1 MMRMR
6 TAAVALVVLQCGL
19 AAAIRTGGGAPTV
32 QQPGSG
38 TGDASARLAAFPRPP
53 HTEYARMC
61 RWLAHMAEW
70 GTLATTTPG
79 GAPYGGVVSVS
90 DGPAEDPTG
99 RLLFYLTP
107 MDRTTQHLEAGGGAS
122 ALVLAE
128 ASQLPGGCGGTD
140 PESPVCARVTA
151 LGRTRK
157 VAPEGADE
165 AMRLLVARH
174 PEMADWP
181 ADHGFAPYEME
192 VEEIHLLDYFGGM
205 HVVTPE
211 EYFSAD
217 LRPSWN

>member
-1 MMRMR
+1 
-6 TAAVALVVLQCGL
+6 
-19 AAAIRTGGGAPTV
+19 
-32 QQPGSG
+32 
-38 TGDASARLAAFPRPP
+38 
-53 HTEYARMC
+53 MC

-174 PEMADWP
+174 PEMGGWAWP
-181 ADHGFAPYEME
+181 SAAAAARRWGWRRKQLSNRQRMSPCRFMHCCACAPAAPP
-192 VEEIHLLDYFGGM
+192 LA
-205 HVVTPE
+205 TPRHPIRATPTPRCALN
-211 EYFSAD
+211 S
-217 LRPSWN
+217 